1 MELAAAMRRDDRRAF
16 AEVLEQHAG
25 IVFKVVNSYAS
36 NPDDRAD
43 LGQEIAAQLWRAW
56 PGYDPSRSL
65 TTWMYR
71 IALNVA
77 ISHLRGRSLRERHH
91 VPLEEGLH
99 DAAHHDADGAGERE
113 LLLQRVLGGLAPLDR
128 ALLLLHLEDRSH
140 REIAEVLG
148 LRESN
153 VGTRLSRL
161 KQRIRQQLSPDA
173 GA

>member
-1 MELAAAMRRDDRRAF
+1 MELAATMRRDDRRAF
-16 AEVLEQHAG
+16 AEVLGQHAG

-56 PGYDPSRSL
+56 PGYDPSRNL

-91 VPLEEGLH
+91 VPFDEGLH
-99 DAAHHDADGAGERE
+99 DAVGESADHETAQR
-113 LLLQRVLGGLAPLDR
+113 LRLLQRVIAGLEPLDR
-128 ALLLLHLEDRSH
+128 ALLLLYLDEHSH
-140 REIAEVLG
+140 REIGEILG
-148 LRESN
+148 ISETNASTKLA
-153 VGTRLSRL
+153 RL
-161 KQRIRQQLSPDA
+161 KQRIRHELA
-173 GA
+173 